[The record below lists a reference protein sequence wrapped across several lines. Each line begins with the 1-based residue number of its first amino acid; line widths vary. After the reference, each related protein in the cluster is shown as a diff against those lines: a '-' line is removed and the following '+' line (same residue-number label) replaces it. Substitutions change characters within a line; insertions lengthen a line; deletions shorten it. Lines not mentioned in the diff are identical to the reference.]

1 MKVGSKG
8 LIVTN
13 GAQLPVEPINEEY
26 VLWGSL
32 PNVDQ
37 LSEDD
42 GDDIQIGEDFS
53 GKSQYHEEL
62 EGGKESSDEEL
73 GGEENTHEEELEY
86 GQNEPTVHEE
96 MEYSGTD
103 SDVSVGDYGGTV
115 LHYDPELPIME
126 VGSQFPN
133 VEEFRN
139 SLRQH
144 CILHEFGVKFI
155 KNDKFRVTAKCQG
168 VDCPWRIHASVIQ
181 DNVTF
186 EVKTLMSD
194 HSCTSVNKV
203 GNEMA
208 TSSWLATKLVPIL
221 HRTPEM
227 GASKMKMEL
236 QQKYHLTL
244 PYGRVLA
251 ARGKAVELIYGKA
264 SDSFRLVP
272 ELQQQIPTFVNTN
285 NSTEAETHTEAPM
298 RTSVNLSD
306 PIWEVEEAGH

>member
-1 MKVGSKG
+1 MTNKFSPYVISLDKTAYEVVEAVERSKTVKQSDVVDLDIHEEEVVEAVERSAEEEAQRLAQEESERPTPAKG
-8 LIVTN
+8 VVDTVDVEGTTKIES
-13 GAQLPVEPINEEY
+13 GAQPPVEPSNEKY

-32 PNVDQ
+32 PNIDQ

-53 GKSQYHEEL
+53 SKSQYHEEEM
-62 EGGKESSDEEL
+62 EGGEESSDEEL
-73 GGEENTHEEELEY
+73 EGEENTHEVELEY
-86 GQNEPTVHEE
+86 GQKEPTVHEE
-96 MEYSGTD
+96 MEYSSTN
-103 SDVSVGDYGGTV
+103 SDVLVGDYVGIV
-115 LHYDPELPIME
+115 LHYDPELPVME

-133 VEEFRN
+133 VNEFRN
-139 SLRQH
+139 ALRQH
-144 CILHEFGVKFI
+144 CILHEFGVKYI

-168 VDCPWRIHASVIQ
+168 VDYPWRIHASVIQ

-227 GASKMKMEL
+227 SASKMKMEL
-236 QQKYHLTL
+236 
-244 PYGRVLA
+244 
-251 ARGKAVELIYGKA
+251 
-264 SDSFRLVP
+264 
-272 ELQQQIPTFVNTN
+272 
-285 NSTEAETHTEAPM
+285 
-298 RTSVNLSD
+298 
-306 PIWEVEEAGH
+306 